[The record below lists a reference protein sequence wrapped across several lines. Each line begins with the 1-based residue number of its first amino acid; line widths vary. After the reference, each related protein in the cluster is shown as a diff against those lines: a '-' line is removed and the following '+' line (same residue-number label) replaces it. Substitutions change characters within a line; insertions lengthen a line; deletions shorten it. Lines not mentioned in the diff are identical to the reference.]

1 MKEMGTMEG
10 CRKDFP
16 ILGEKVYGRPL
27 VYLDNAATT
36 QAPRQ
41 VLDAVRAHYEHEHA
55 NVHRGIHY
63 LSERATQKM
72 EEARG
77 AVAAFIGAHSS
88 SEVIFTRGTTD
99 AINIVADGIQPDV
112 GEGDEIAVSVLEH
125 HSNFVPWQQLCKRKN
140 ARLRVIPAPDG
151 EIDMQA
157 YRGMLNERTKLVA
170 VTQVSNL
177 TGTVTPLAGIISLA
191 HEKGIPVLVDGAQ
204 GVRHAGTDVSA
215 LDCDFYCFSG
225 HKMLATTG
233 IGVLYGKREQLE
245 RLMPSRFG
253 GGMVDVVTVGKTTF
267 APLPAR
273 LEAGTP
279 DFAGTVALCAAVS
292 YIQQLGREEIGR
304 RESGLLA
311 YAEHKLGQI
320 EGLHILG
327 QPVKREGVL
336 SFWMQGVHSYDMASM
351 LDKLG
356 IAVRSGSHCAQV
368 ALQSFGLTEVT
379 RVSPAF
385 YNTEAEIDTLCAG
398 IEKSAAMLRKWG
410 GRL

>member
-1 MKEMGTMEG
+1 M
-10 CRKDFP
+10 
-16 ILGEKVYGRPL
+16 YGRPL

-36 QAPRQ
+36 QVPRQ
-41 VLDAVRAHYEHEHA
+41 VLDAVCGHYEHEHA

-63 LSERATQKM
+63 LSERSTQKM

-77 AVAAFIGAHSS
+77 AVAAFIGARSD
-88 SEVIFTRGTTD
+88 SEIVFTHGTTD
-99 AINIVADGIQPDV
+99 AINTVADGMEPHI
-112 GEGDEIAVSVLEH
+112 GEGDEIIVSVLEH
-125 HSNFVPWQQLCKRKN
+125 HSNFVPWQQLCMRKG
-140 ARLRVIPAPDG
+140 ARLRVMPAPDG

-157 YRGMLNERTKLVA
+157 YRTMLNERTKMVA

-177 TGTVTPLAGIISLA
+177 TGTVTPLAEIISLA

-204 GVRHAGTDVSA
+204 GVRHANTDVGA

-233 IGVLYGKREQLE
+233 VGVLYGKREQLE
-245 RLMPSRFG
+245 RLAPSRFG
-253 GGMVDVVTVGKTTF
+253 GGMVDVVTENKTTF

-279 DFAGTVALCAAVS
+279 DFAGAIALGAAVQ
-292 YIQQLGREEIGR
+292 YLEQLGRKAIGR
-304 RESGLLA
+304 RENELLA
-311 YAEHKLGQI
+311 YAEHELGQA
-320 EGLHILG
+320 EGVHILG
-327 QPVKREGVL
+327 QPKKREGVL
-336 SFWMQGVHSYDMASM
+336 SFWMEGIHSYDMASM

-356 IAVRSGSHCAQV
+356 TAVRSGSHCAQV
-368 ALQSFGLTEVT
+368 ALQSFGLTDVT

-385 YNTEAEIDTLCAG
+385 YNTEAEIDALCAG